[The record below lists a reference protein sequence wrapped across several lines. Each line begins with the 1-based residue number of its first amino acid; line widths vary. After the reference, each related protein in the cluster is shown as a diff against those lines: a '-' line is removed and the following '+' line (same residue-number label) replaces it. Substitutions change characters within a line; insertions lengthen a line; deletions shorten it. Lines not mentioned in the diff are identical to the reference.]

1 MLGYCNTHKL
11 PDSLSSSPPANTCD
25 NGAMGTLPLILASGS
40 PRRSELLHR
49 LQLTFE
55 VRPPDIDESREPHEH
70 PLRYVERVAR
80 SKSRSACESGKVVL
94 SADTIVSIDGLVLGK
109 PTSTTEAIGMVTRL
123 SGRSHEVY
131 TGVALC
137 HDDNLYSTVERTL
150 VTFVKLTPAE
160 IQSYVA
166 TGDPMDKAG
175 GYSIQGSSSAFISRV
190 EGDPFSVMGLPLAA
204 TRRLFTQAGLDL
216 WDHRS

>member
-1 MLGYCNTHKL
+1 MLGCYNTHKS
-11 PDSLSSSPPANTCD
+11 PDSFGSSPPANTCD
-25 NGAMGTLPLILASGS
+25 NGAMGTLPLVLASGS

-55 VRPPDIDESREPHEH
+55 VRPPDVDESREPDEH

-80 SKSRSACESGKVVL
+80 SKAQAGWRSGEVTIA
-94 SADTIVSIDGLVLGK
+94 ADTTVSIDGLVLGK
-109 PTSTTEAIGMVTRL
+109 PTSTADAIDMVTRL
-123 SGRSHEVY
+123 SGRSHRVY

-137 HDDNLYSTVERTL
+137 HDGDVYSTVERTL

-160 IQSYVA
+160 IEAYVA

-175 GYSIQGSSSAFISRV
+175 SYSIQGPSSVFISRV

-204 TRRLFTQAGLDL
+204 TRRLFSQAGLDL